1 MKASIKSV
9 AGLAACVALCAAA
22 HAGTPT
28 GCPDFDVELPRAT
41 GGAVIRAADFG
52 FSETN
57 DHNAAAINAA
67 LAEARRV
74 RASRLE
80 LAPGTYRCFEDGALG
95 ERALPSGVVID
106 GFEDFTF
113 DGKGATLVFRRDHAP
128 LATQAELLENEG
140 NVEVRNCVRT
150 VVENFNI
157 DWDWEND
164 PLAVWC
170 TCAAKHV
177 DEADNASYIDF
188 DLEKPH
194 PKYPNP
200 VPVQLLTP
208 MAADKSG
215 ARMTGNRGVRAYFGM
230 SLGHIGA
237 KSEWISPTRL
247 RMWPYVRPA
256 KGYVTD
262 ESLNRY
268 KAKNNRSLVKA
279 IDIGGTYVIS
289 HCYYG
294 LNGIVLTSNRHFTLR
309 NVDIWA
315 CRGLGVET
323 RGAQKWWQLVN
334 VNVRPKPGCRY
345 PVTST
350 ADAHHVVQSQ
360 GFGKMVGCE
369 VTMNQD
375 DHFNYHDRT
384 QIAQTRGPRTVEVV
398 NNRGVA
404 YTLFHVGTLIA
415 LRHEDFSDAGW
426 TGRIVKI
433 DGERITFDRD
443 LPPQKGMLFVLLDKG
458 YATENFLFKDCWFHD
473 SPWHRGI
480 VQGNNVTIDG
490 CRFGPMIGTPLKF
503 ISCYTYTCWCEG
515 IGCSNV
521 VVRNCRFENCLS
533 SRYENNPQII
543 VSMQTPPE
551 HWPQRHERI
560 THAAFAREVEAMVAA
575 GRTVKP
581 CRDAVCDILV
591 ERNTFVNPPGLLLTS
606 ENASR
611 ITFRDNAVEWR
622 EPVFRRLPCA
632 GQVRMQE

>member
-1 MKASIKSV
+1 MKSSIKSV
-9 AGLAACVALCAAA
+9 AGLAACVALGAAV

-52 FSETN
+52 FSEKN
-57 DHNAAAINAA
+57 EHNAVAINAA

-80 LAPGTYRCFEDGALG
+80 LAPGTYRCFDG
-95 ERALPSGVVID
+95 PGVQID
-106 GFEDFTF
+106 GMEDFTF

-140 NVEVRNCVRT
+140 NVEVKNCVRT

-157 DWDWEND
+157 DWDWETD

-177 DEADNASYIDF
+177 DEADNASYVDF

-215 ARMTGNRGVRAYFGM
+215 ARMTGTPGVRAYFGM

-247 RMWPYVRPA
+247 RLWPYVRPA

-279 IDIGGTYVIS
+279 IDVGGTYVIS

-294 LNGIVLTSNRHFTLR
+294 LNGFVLTSNRHFTMR

-315 CRGLGVET
+315 CMGFGVET
-323 RGAQKWWQLVN
+323 RGSQQFWQLVN
-334 VNVRPKPGCRY
+334 VNVRSK
-345 PVTST
+345 
-350 ADAHHVVQSQ
+350 
-360 GFGKMVGCE
+360 
-369 VTMNQD
+369 
-375 DHFNYHDRT
+375 
-384 QIAQTRGPRTVEVV
+384 
-398 NNRGVA
+398 
-404 YTLFHVGTLIA
+404 
-415 LRHEDFSDAGW
+415 
-426 TGRIVKI
+426 
-433 DGERITFDRD
+433 
-443 LPPQKGMLFVLLDKG
+443 
-458 YATENFLFKDCWFHD
+458 
-473 SPWHRGI
+473 
-480 VQGNNVTIDG
+480 
-490 CRFGPMIGTPLKF
+490 
-503 ISCYTYTCWCEG
+503 
-515 IGCSNV
+515 
-521 VVRNCRFENCLS
+521 
-533 SRYENNPQII
+533 
-543 VSMQTPPE
+543 
-551 HWPQRHERI
+551 
-560 THAAFAREVEAMVAA
+560 
-575 GRTVKP
+575 
-581 CRDAVCDILV
+581 
-591 ERNTFVNPPGLLLTS
+591 
-606 ENASR
+606 
-611 ITFRDNAVEWR
+611 
-622 EPVFRRLPCA
+622 
-632 GQVRMQE
+632 